1 VSTATATFP
10 DAEALFTAMFWR
22 APRAEADGRHA
33 TRPVERR
40 ETRAVNAD
48 DTDAR
53 DRAALHRE
61 RASPRRASALRVTH
75 RV

>member
-40 ETRAVNAD
+40 ETHGLDASDA
-48 DTDAR
+48 DAR
-53 DRAALHRE
+53 DRAEPRRE
-61 RASPRRASALRVTH
+61 RAEPRRASALRVTH